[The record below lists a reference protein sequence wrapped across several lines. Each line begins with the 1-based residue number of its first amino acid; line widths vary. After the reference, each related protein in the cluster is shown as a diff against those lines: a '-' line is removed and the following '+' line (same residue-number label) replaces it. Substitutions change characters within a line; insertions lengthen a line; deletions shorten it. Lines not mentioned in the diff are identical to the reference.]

1 MLSQLSGLLRTRAR
15 HAAVRD
21 SQSTRW
27 LAARSASATCCGGC
41 LLRCEA
47 QEWVRTPLHR
57 DPHGA
62 LRLVALIQL
71 RKHSA
76 CLSLGRQRGRAQ
88 GRRLLRQRTFVNSVR
103 KRSAS
108 SSGIAAARQRRVG
121 KEWGGAG
128 DGGFIRYKCTRA
140 RTNAWLVACR
150 CLVVEKLRN
159 ERAVRKKICV

>member
-62 LRLVALIQL
+62 LRLVALKQL
-71 RKHSA
+71 RKHGAS
-76 CLSLGRQRGRAQ
+76 LSLSRQRGCAQ
-88 GRRLLRQRTFVNSVR
+88 GRRLQKRTFVNSVR

-108 SSGIAAARQRRVG
+108 SSGIAAARQRPRSKGVG
-121 KEWGGAG
+121 RAG
-128 DGGFIRYKCTRA
+128 DGGFIRYKCTCGQKRRSWSHFA
-140 RTNAWLVACR
+140 
-150 CLVVEKLRN
+150 LRS
-159 ERAVRKKICV
+159 R